1 MTKDEFDKKIG
12 ESKPVFVDFFA
23 TWCGPCQMMLPIIE
37 ELENDYKSK
46 EIEFLKVD
54 IDECPDI
61 SNQYGIMSV
70 PTFMLFKDGKD
81 VDSISGAVP
90 KEMLVEKIDSLL
102 K

>member
-1 MTKDEFDKKIG
+1 MTKEEFDKKIEG
-12 ESKPVFVDFFA
+12 GKLVFVDFFA

-37 ELENDYKSK
+37 ELENDYKGK
-46 EIEFLKVD
+46 NIVFLKVD

-90 KEMLVEKIDSLL
+90 KEMLAQKIDNLL